1 MLFDLKMLKICIGFE
16 LSLLLTQTSNILV
29 LRWLDLYW
37 PLNIKENRSY
47 GNKVSDLLK
56 DKKTYDLLNHY

>member
-16 LSLLLTQTSNILV
+16 LSLLLTQKSNILL

-56 DKKTYDLLNHY
+56 DKKKL

>member
-56 DKKTYDLLNHY
+56 DKKNYDLLNHY